1 MKKIKTLFFLLISVS
16 AFGQTYYQDIGDEDY
31 QNLMKNGLSFVLTGD
46 ERSDEIFV
54 QSLKDH
60 WKVSPLKIVDKS
72 EEGSLKDD
80 DVRLMLLA
88 NEGSPFPFNLTI
100 VSMKALKRKEMSLY
114 KTTAVVDITGFT
126 DVIDEK
132 SVFYF
137 VPYMVNA
144 LNDMAVKMNE
154 NKIEKRG
161 LPYFNTMNALYL
173 PNALALKT
181 KTLLIVSEK
190 KTLVNEAELTKAGI
204 KYEFVNFDR
213 FLELESTKADD
224 YCLLYLNPSQFSE
237 ITIYNL
243 NDKSIAYTRHYV
255 KNVSKLDK
263 EDIKLIVSSWK

>member
-1 MKKIKTLFFLLISVS
+1 
-16 AFGQTYYQDIGDEDY
+16 
-31 QNLMKNGLSFVLTGD
+31 
-46 ERSDEIFV
+46 
-54 QSLKDH
+54 
-60 WKVSPLKIVDKS
+60 
-72 EEGSLKDD
+72 
-80 DVRLMLLA
+80 
-88 NEGSPFPFNLTI
+88 
-100 VSMKALKRKEMSLY
+100 MKALKRKEMSLY

-161 LPYFNTMNALYL
+161 LPYFNKMNELYL